1 MKINKKMAVFLC
13 MALICGFLVLPV
25 QAATFMNCGDADGK
39 ITVQSYKDKY
49 SAKWT
54 KIIDKSIAAW
64 NGSSANVN
72 ISVSAQSK
80 NVIKAKRYNDTWYG
94 LTTQTHNKTSGY
106 TSKFIIKVN
115 TKTIKAKATNYSK
128 FARSTVTHEFG
139 HVFWLADNPN
149 TKKSSIM
156 KYDRDRNT
164 MVKPQQFDIDNVN
177 KKYK

>member
-1 MKINKKMAVFLC
+1 MVHRVKSLSKPRHLHSIIPSSNPHSFTASNHQIRRLPYKSGQTPYLFCIKRD
-13 MALICGFLVLPV
+13 VL
-25 QAATFMNCGDADGK
+25 
-39 ITVQSYKDKY
+39 
-49 SAKWT
+49 
-54 KIIDKSIAAW
+54 
-64 NGSSANVN
+64 
-72 ISVSAQSK
+72 
-80 NVIKAKRYNDTWYG
+80 TWYG

-115 TKTIKAKATNYSK
+115 TKTIKAKATKYSK

>member
-13 MALICGFLVLPV
+13 MALICGFFFFLL

-64 NGSSANVN
+64 NDSSANVN

-80 NVIKAKRYNDTWYG
+80 NVIKAKRYNDTC
-94 LTTQTHNKTSGY
+94 
-106 TSKFIIKVN
+106 V
-115 TKTIKAKATNYSK
+115 
-128 FARSTVTHEFG
+128 
-139 HVFWLADNPN
+139 
-149 TKKSSIM
+149 
-156 KYDRDRNT
+156 
-164 MVKPQQFDIDNVN
+164 
-177 KKYK
+177 